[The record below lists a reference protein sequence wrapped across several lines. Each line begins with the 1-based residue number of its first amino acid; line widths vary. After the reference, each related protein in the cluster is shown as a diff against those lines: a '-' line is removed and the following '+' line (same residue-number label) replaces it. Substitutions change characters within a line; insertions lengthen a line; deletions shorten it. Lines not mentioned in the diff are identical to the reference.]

1 MEEKSEVLTLDLAKT
16 LDVTVQTVRADLKK
30 LEEMGQVKRFHGGA
44 QKIDTVENFD
54 ARIVK
59 NKEEKMKM
67 AKYIASTIR
76 ENETIFF
83 DGGTTMMYI
92 IQNLP
97 SDINVV
103 TASIAI
109 ANEST
114 RLINSEIYSLGGVV
128 NKISKEV
135 YGSQA
140 KAEIERLTFD
150 KAILG
155 VTGISLESGFT
166 ENNMLS
172 LEIKKEV
179 LKNTTE
185 SIVIADSSKFGIK
198 GMYKAFDFEEID
210 KVITTSEFHKKDLNI
225 FKLE

>member
-1 MEEKSEVLTLDLAKT
+1 
-16 LDVTVQTVRADLKK
+16 
-30 LEEMGQVKRFHGGA
+30 MGQVKRFHGGA

-97 SDINVV
+97 SDININVV

-135 YGSQA
+135 YGLQA

-210 KVITTSEFHKKDLNI
+210 KVITTSEFHREDEYYKKDLNI